1 MIYLKFYYN
10 GFYNYSP
17 APKQI
22 KILQIKDREKEKKK
36 NKQIRF
42 LNGVFLCQ
50 CC

>member
-22 KILQIKDREKEKKK
+22 KILQINDRERGERKEKKK
-36 NKQIRF
+36 
-42 LNGVFLCQ
+42 
-50 CC
+50 